1 METSRNQPQNAHLR
15 IGFVGAGVVGRSLAM
30 VLSQRGYS
38 VTSATSLSVK
48 SAEALAG
55 SVAHCRAGT
64 IHDVQETADLIFLTV
79 PDDQIEPV
87 AARLAQ
93 EISWRTGQAVV
104 HCSGALSLDVLRA
117 LDEHGV
123 AVGSFHPLQ
132 SLACVEDGVLRLPG
146 SYFGVEADEP
156 LRSTLSAMV
165 RALGGHLLLLP
176 GHSKARYHL
185 AATIASNYVVT
196 LFAVAVDLL
205 GQKGI
210 TPAESASAL
219 LPLLR
224 GTVDNLAQLGLPR
237 ALTGPIARGDL
248 GTIHRHLE
256 VLRGEAPGVE
266 PLYRHLGAATVPLAM
281 QKGALTSERAARVR
295 QLLNGTERA

>member
-1 METSRNQPQNAHLR
+1 METHRNHSENAHLR
-15 IGFVGAGVVGRSLAM
+15 LGFVGAGIVGRSLAM
-30 VLSQRGYS
+30 LLSQRGYPIVS
-38 VTSATSLSVK
+38 VTSRSAK
-48 SAEALAG
+48 SAETLAG
-55 SVAHCRAGT
+55 SIPHCRVGT
-64 IHDVQETADLIFLTV
+64 IHDVQKTSDLIFLTV

-93 EISWRTGQAVV
+93 EMSWRTGQAVV
-104 HCSGALSLDVLRA
+104 HCSGALSLDALPALR
-117 LDEHGV
+117 ERGV

-132 SLACVEDGVLRLPG
+132 SLASVEDGVLRLPG

-156 LRSTLSAMV
+156 LRPTLSAMV
-165 RALGGHLLLLP
+165 GALGGHLLLLP

-185 AATIASNYVVT
+185 AATIASNYMVT

-205 GQKGI
+205 GRKGM
-210 TPAESASAL
+210 THAESASAL

-248 GTIHRHLE
+248 GTIQRHLE
-256 VLRGEAPGVE
+256 VLREEAPGVE
-266 PLYRHLGAATVPLAM
+266 PLYRRLGAATVPLAI
-281 QKGALTSERAARVR
+281 QNGTLTSERAARVR
-295 QLLNGTERA
+295 QLLNGTERS

>member
-1 METSRNQPQNAHLR
+1 METQRNHLR
-15 IGFVGAGVVGRSLAM
+15 LGFVGAGVVGRSLAM
-30 VLSQRGYS
+30 LLSQRGYS
-38 VTSATSLSVK
+38 VVSVTSQSVK

-55 SVAHCRAGT
+55 SVPHCRAGT
-64 IHDVQETADLIFLTV
+64 IHDVQKTSDLIFLTV
-79 PDDQIEPV
+79 PDDQIEFV

-93 EISWRTGQAVV
+93 EAPWRPGQAVV
-104 HCSGALSLDVLRA
+104 HCSGALSLDPLRA
-117 LDEHGV
+117 LSERGV

-132 SLACVEDGVLRLPG
+132 SLASLEDGVLRLPG

-156 LRSTLSAMV
+156 LRSTLRVMV
-165 RALGGHLLLLP
+165 HALGGHLLLLP

-205 GQKGI
+205 GRKGI
-210 TPAESASAL
+210 TQAESASAL

-224 GTVDNLAQLGLPR
+224 GTVENLAQLGLPR

-256 VLRGEAPGVE
+256 VLREEAPEVE
-266 PLYRHLGAATVPLAM
+266 SLYRHLGAATVPLAI
-281 QKGALTSERAARVR
+281 QKGSLTGERAARLR
-295 QLLNGTERA
+295 QSLNGTENS